1 MTLAFTFGNWWLL
14 LGVLAAAIPVVLHL
28 LSSVR
33 APEAYFPTLRFLR
46 ISMEKTARRRR
57 LEHWLL
63 LLVRSLLLAL
73 LALAVAEPILKA
85 AGGFLVDPRSAA
97 VLIVDNSHSMG
108 VRSGGSSRLD
118 HALRESGKLLGG
130 SQRPSSAALLV
141 TNASGRAEVLQ
152 GDLSALRERLAAT
165 TLASGRAPVAELLA
179 RAADLLE
186 RSRAPK
192 KVIYVFSDLQRISFE
207 GLAKLD
213 RLTRAGIPVML
224 VDCSG
229 KQAANV
235 GISEL
240 TITGRRVVDQ
250 SLQVAATLV
259 NSSPT
264 ARTIEVG
271 LQIDGR
277 SRGEPVRKTLAAAG
291 RPGAKAAVRFPAFRF
306 ATPGPHSGQVA
317 IQETDDL
324 AIDNVRRFSLDVAER
339 VPVVL
344 VRGSGQ
350 AGDSLDPAAPLQMVL
365 NLLASP
371 VGPEK
376 WPASVQFRT
385 IQAAEFDEEAL
396 AAARVVFFADVS
408 GFTPAQAEALER
420 FVRLGGSAGIFLGPK
435 TDAANYNEQLV
446 QRIPDFGGLLP
457 GRIGKAVG
465 MIGQTAPAVRA
476 VKNFQHPYLAG
487 FPTPSESPVI
497 LIQRYYA
504 LAPGPGGAEAILSTP
519 AGERIVSAKDFGKGR
534 VILFATTATTEWN
547 NLASEEGAGIF
558 LPIIDRICLEAG
570 ERLGGD
576 QTYLAGAAVTI
587 RPRGPLPATASID
600 LMLPDGGVEPLA
612 LNPGPQGPQVQFTR
626 TATAGLYRWQV
637 SGADPA
643 AEATWSK
650 GNLAANIDGS
660 ESDLAGADAAA
671 LAKALEPA
679 DLYVGAT
686 LEEAHAAAAD
696 AAAGDNLWDRLLAVV
711 ILLLVVEAAIANRFR
726 RGATPVP
733 AHLNPRLAGGG

>member
-1 MTLAFTFGNWWLL
+1 
-14 LGVLAAAIPVVLHL
+14 
-28 LSSVR
+28 
-33 APEAYFPTLRFLR
+33 
-46 ISMEKTARRRR
+46 MEKTARRRR

-73 LALAVAEPILKA
+73 LALAVAEPILKTA
-85 AGGFLVDPRSAA
+85 RGFLVDPRSAA

-118 HALRESGKLLGG
+118 RALREAGKLLGG
-130 SQRPSSAALLV
+130 AQRPSSAALLA
-141 TNASGRAEVLQ
+141 TNASARPEVLH
-152 GDLSALRERLAAT
+152 GDLSELRERLRRT

-179 RAADLLE
+179 RAAALLE
-186 RSRAPK
+186 RSGSPK

-213 RLTRAGIPVML
+213 RLTRAGIPIML

-240 TITGRRVVDQ
+240 KITGRRVVDQ

-291 RPGAKAAVRFPAFRF
+291 RPGAKAAVRFPALRF
-306 ATPGPHSGQVA
+306 ATAGAHAGQVA

-324 AIDNVRRFSLDVAER
+324 AIDNVRRFSLDIAER

-350 AGDSLDPAAPLQMVL
+350 AGDPLDPAAPLQMVL
-365 NLLASP
+365 NLLASA
-371 VGPEK
+371 VGAEK
-376 WPASVQFRT
+376 WPASVKFRT
-385 IQAAEFDEEAL
+385 IQAADFDEKAL

-420 FVRLGGSAGIFLGPK
+420 FVRLGGSAGLFLGPN
-435 TDAANYNEQLV
+435 TDAANYNQQLV
-446 QRIPDFGGLLP
+446 QRIPEFGGLLP

-487 FPTPSESPVI
+487 FPTPSESPII
-497 LIQRYYA
+497 LVQRYYR
-504 LAPGPGGAEAILSTP
+504 LVPGPAGAETILSTP
-519 AGERIVSAKDFGKGR
+519 TGERIVSAKDFGKGR

-547 NLASEEGAGIF
+547 NLATDEGGGIF

-587 RPRGPLPATASID
+587 RPRAALPATASID
-600 LMLPDGGVEPLA
+600 LMLPGGGVELLPLK
-612 LNPGPQGPQVQFTR
+612 PGPQGPQAQFAR
-626 TATAGLYRWQV
+626 TAMPGLYQWQL

-643 AEATWSK
+643 AEAPWSK
-650 GNLAANIDGS
+650 GSFAANIDGS

-671 LAKALEPA
+671 LTKALDPA
-679 DLYVGAT
+679 DVYVGTT
-686 LEEAHAAAAD
+686 LDEAHAAAAE
-696 AAAGDNLWDRLLAVV
+696 AAAGDNLWDRLLVVV
-711 ILLLVVEAAIANRFR
+711 ILLLIVEAAIANRFR
-726 RGATPVP
+726 RGATPIP
-733 AHLNPRLAGGG
+733 AHLNPRLAGGAA